1 MTFKRIAFTLESGG
15 KRTRSI
21 DRLLEIVM
29 QLPKEKEFTVEV
41 DLFRKRRSDAKNK
54 LLNAHL
60 RDIARWRHGGVMTVP
75 DKVFDNVVNDFKASD
90 VWPRYSDP
98 EPDYM
103 TGEQLYRA
111 KSRRDLTQLEASGI
125 VNWLTVYMRERDISS
140 HAPEQ
145 DYG

>member
-21 DRLLEIVM
+21 DRLLEVVM

-54 LLNAHL
+54 LLNVHL

-75 DKVFDNVVNDFKASD
+75 DKVFENVVEDFKAST
-90 VWPRYSDP
+90 VWPKYSDP

-103 TGEQLYRA
+103 TGEVLYRP

-125 VNWLTVYMRERDISS
+125 VNWLTAYCLEHEIPS